1 MTAAIAASTQMSGR
15 GLRPYDPRRD
25 MFALASLI
33 EIGFPGR
40 LEEAGERLIRG
51 MRFFGRAG
59 WLGAVLGRWVLPP
72 AAFPY
77 GYVWEQ
83 NGQVVGNASVLP
95 VRGFPERWVMA
106 NVAVRPEYR
115 GRGIARDLVRA
126 CLELTR
132 RRGGRKVILQ
142 VDFGNEAA
150 LALYRSQGF
159 QMLSERRTW
168 RADAR
173 RLELQVASSEK
184 ARPRLPQEWRQQWA
198 LARRLYPEG
207 VIWPYPTSAAL
218 FRPLHLERLGR
229 LEEPRNWIWV
239 DDERI
244 LGSLTHR
251 CGPTPGTLRLI
262 LVVEPAVRGRA
273 ESDLLAVA
281 LGGARTRAREYV
293 LDYPLGQVED
303 LLRRMGWRPQR
314 DLIWMGIDL

>member
-1 MTAAIAASTQMSGR
+1 MTAAIAASTAASVSE
-15 GLRPYDPRRD
+15 LRSYDPRRD
-25 MFALASLI
+25 MLALAILI
-33 EIGFPGR
+33 EMGFPGR
-40 LEEAGERLIRG
+40 LDDAGERLIRG

-59 WLGAVLGRWVLPP
+59 WLGALLGRWVLPP

-83 NGQVVGNASVLP
+83 DGQVVGNASVLP
-95 VRGFPERWVMA
+95 VRDFSERWVMA

-115 GRGIARDLVRA
+115 GRGIARELVRA
-126 CLELTR
+126 CLELAR
-132 RRGGRKVILQ
+132 QRGGRKVILQ
-142 VDFGNEAA
+142 VDSDNEAA

-207 VIWPYPTSAAL
+207 LIWPYPTSAAF

-229 LEEPRNWIWV
+229 LEDPHHWV
-239 DDERI
+239 WVEDGRI
-244 LGSLTHR
+244 LGSLSR
-251 CGPTPGTLRLI
+251 RRGPTPGTERLI

-273 ESDLLAVA
+273 ENDLLAMA
-281 LGGARTRAREYV
+281 LGEARIRAREYI
-293 LDYPLGQVED
+293 LDYPLGQIED
-303 LLRRMGWRPQR
+303 LLRGMGWRPQR
-314 DLIWMGIDL
+314 DLIWMGINL